1 MTSPKLQQ
9 LERKLGRSQVPQPV
23 SPTGSGLGDAIE
35 RLLQAEVEKQVS
47 EQMDK
52 RPSTPSPRLRRMLD
66 GMNRPEPERWTP
78 AADTFDAPTPAER
91 MNVKPPKAIDVQF
104 TRGADDRIN
113 TVHIGNKTMRVQ
125 RDGAGRIVGM
135 REEA

>member
-9 LERKLGRSQVPQPV
+9 LERKFGRSQVPQPV

-35 RLLQAEVEKQVS
+35 RLLQAEVEKQVA

-52 RPSTPSPRLRRMLD
+52 QPKAPRLRRMLD
-66 GMNRPEPERWTP
+66 GFDRQPAERWTP
-78 AADTFDAPTPAER
+78 AADTFDEPTPAIR
-91 MNVKPPKAIDVQF
+91 QNVKPPKAIDVQF
-104 TRGADDRIN
+104 TRGGDDRIN
-113 TVHIGNKTMRVQ
+113 TVHVGDKTLKVM